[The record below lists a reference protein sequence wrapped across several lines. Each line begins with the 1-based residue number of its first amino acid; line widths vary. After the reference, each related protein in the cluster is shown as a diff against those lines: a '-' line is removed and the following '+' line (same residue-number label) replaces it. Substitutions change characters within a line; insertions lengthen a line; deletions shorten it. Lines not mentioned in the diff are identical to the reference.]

1 MASSKV
7 MWVFCLLT
15 LLAFTSCS
23 YHVRGEDHATKEKN
37 EVMEYCKRYIFKN
50 YGDQHPDPH
59 RKCCQIV
66 RESRHIHAIC
76 QKFTHADLHKI
87 SLAKWAHVT
96 YWCGNGLHPGT
107 NCAGFIVPDYSA
119 PPPPEHSA

>member
-7 MWVFCLLT
+7 MWVFCLLA

-23 YHVRGEDHATKEKN
+23 YHVRAEDHATKEKK
-37 EVMEYCKRYIFKN
+37 EY
-50 YGDQHPDPH
+50 PEPH

-76 QKFTHADLHKI
+76 QKFTHVDLHKI

-96 YWCGNGLHPGT
+96 YWCGNRLHPRT
-107 NCAGFIVPDYSA
+107 NCADFIVPDYSA
-119 PPPPEHSA
+119 PPPPEYSA

>member
-7 MWVFCLLT
+7 MWVLCLLA

-23 YHVRGEDHATKEKN
+23 YHVRAEDHATKEKN

-50 YGDQHPDPH
+50 YGDQFPDPH
-59 RKCCQIV
+59 RKCCQTV
-66 RESRHIHAIC
+66 RESRHIHAIR

-87 SLAKWAHVT
+87 SLAKWLMLHIGVAT
-96 YWCGNGLHPGT
+96 DCTQGLIAQV
-107 NCAGFIVPDYSA
+107 C
-119 PPPPEHSA
+119 